1 MTHLMEHLPVLVILF
16 SLCGALLCPLVS
28 WRRAAWGKRMVMTGL
43 FLALVCAVV
52 QLAGIIQT
60 GEPVHYYLGGWKP
73 PYGIEFVVDGVN
85 GLVIVLVAA
94 ISWMTSLYSSPFERA
109 NQKKWFQT
117 AGYYC
122 LIAFLAVGLLGMSTT
137 GDAFNLY
144 VFMEITA
151 ISGYGLIAIGEEK
164 GPIAAFRYLMTGTIG
179 ASMYLLG
186 VGFLYAAT
194 GTLNMADLALR
205 LVELQES
212 PLVILSAACLIV
224 GFGIKMALFPLHGWQ
239 PAAHSYAHPAADPM
253 IAGIMIKV
261 PAYGMLR
268 FFYCVFRETS
278 PVMDLFFDV
287 IGILG
292 ICGILY
298 GSLKALR
305 YDTYNKI
312 LAFSSI
318 GQVGYIAV
326 GFAIGNVYGLAGAV
340 LHILSHAFMKTGL
353 FYTSGAV
360 KYKYG
365 VHVTDDFGQVYRKM
379 PQTSLTMI
387 ICALS
392 MIGLPPFA
400 GFFSKWY
407 LALGAI
413 QNGQW
418 YFVAVLIVSS
428 LLSAI
433 YFFRIIEKLFM
444 NQATVAEGE
453 VPHGGHEPLQ
463 KVAEAH
469 EAFGASGPCQAFG
482 ASDSAC
488 GADGTPPA
496 RPAKS
501 RFGGYFE
508 LPWQMMVPLVLVALA
523 IISLG
528 LGNAWLVGEVLKPTL
543 MEVFL
548 A

>member
-1 MTHLMEHLPVLVILF
+1 MNLIMENLPVLVIVF
-16 SLCGALLCPLVS
+16 PLCAAVLCPLVS
-28 WRRAAWGKRMVMTGL
+28 WKWALWGKRMVMTGL
-43 FLALVCAVV
+43 FLSLVCAVT
-52 QLAGIIQT
+52 QLVGIIRT
-60 GEPVHYYLGGWKP
+60 GEAVHYYLGGWAP
-73 PYGIEFVVDGVN
+73 PYGIEFVIDGVN
-85 GLVIVLVAA
+85 GAVIVLVAA
-94 ISWMTSLYSSPFERA
+94 ISWMTSLYSSPFERV
-109 NQKKWFQT
+109 NQKKWFQST
-117 AGYYC
+117 GYYC

-186 VGFLYAAT
+186 IGFLYAST
-194 GTLNMADLALR
+194 GTLNMADLSERITL
-205 LVELQES
+205 LQDS
-212 PLVILSAACLIV
+212 PMVILAAACLIV

-268 FFYCVFRETS
+268 FFYCIFHEVN
-278 PVMDLFFDV
+278 PVMDFFFDA
-287 IGILG
+287 IGVLG

-305 YDTYNKI
+305 YNTYNKI

-318 GQVGYIAV
+318 GQVGYIAL
-326 GFAIGNVYGLAGAV
+326 GFSIGNVYGLVGAV

-365 VHVTDDFGQVYRKM
+365 IHVTDDFGQIYRKM
-379 PQTSLTMI
+379 PKTSLTMV

-413 QNGQW
+413 QNGQ
-418 YFVAVLIVSS
+418 YHYVAVLIISS

-444 NQATVAEGE
+444 NKATAADGE
-453 VPHGGHEPLQ
+453 TPHGGHEPLQ
-463 KVAEAH
+463 KAAEAH
-469 EAFGASGPCQAFG
+469 EAFGRAHIMAKKGSHY
-482 ASDSAC
+482 SD
-488 GADGTPPA
+488 
-496 RPAKS
+496 R
-501 RFGGYFE
+501 FE
-508 LPWQMMVPLVLVALA
+508 LPWQMLVPLALAALA
-523 IISLG
+523 IVGIG
-528 LGNAWLVGEVLKPTL
+528 LGNAWIVGEVLKPTI

>member
-1 MTHLMEHLPVLVILF
+1 
-16 SLCGALLCPLVS
+16 
-28 WRRAAWGKRMVMTGL
+28 
-43 FLALVCAVV
+43 
-52 QLAGIIQT
+52 
-60 GEPVHYYLGGWKP
+60 
-73 PYGIEFVVDGVN
+73 
-85 GLVIVLVAA
+85 
-94 ISWMTSLYSSPFERA
+94 
-109 NQKKWFQT
+109 
-117 AGYYC
+117 
-122 LIAFLAVGLLGMSTT
+122 
-137 GDAFNLY
+137 
-144 VFMEITA
+144 
-151 ISGYGLIAIGEEK
+151 
-164 GPIAAFRYLMTGTIG
+164 
-179 ASMYLLG
+179 
-186 VGFLYAAT
+186 
-194 GTLNMADLALR
+194 
-205 LVELQES
+205 
-212 PLVILSAACLIV
+212 
-224 GFGIKMALFPLHGWQ
+224 
-239 PAAHSYAHPAADPM
+239 
-253 IAGIMIKV
+253 
-261 PAYGMLR
+261 
-268 FFYCVFRETS
+268 
-278 PVMDLFFDV
+278 MDLFFDI
-287 IGILG
+287 IGVLG

-305 YDTYNKI
+305 YSTYNKI

-326 GFAIGNVYGLAGAV
+326 GFSIGNVYGLAGAV

-353 FYTSGAV
+353 FYTSGAL

-379 PQTSLTMI
+379 PQTSLTLI

-444 NQATVAEGE
+444 NRATVADGE
-453 VPHGGHEPLQ
+453 TAHGGHEPLQ
-463 KVAEAH
+463 KAAEAH
-469 EAFGASGPCQAFG
+469 ENFGRVHIMARKKHYF
-482 ASDSAC
+482 
-488 GADGTPPA
+488 DGH
-496 RPAKS
+496 S
-501 RFGGYFE
+501 E
-508 LPWQMMVPLVLVALA
+508 LPWQMMVPLALVALA
-523 IISLG
+523 IIGLG